1 MNPQR
6 WPVVLVGAGPGDPDQ
21 LTLAAVREIALA
33 DVILVDDLVDP
44 RVLEHARAGAR
55 ICRVGKRG
63 GGRSTPQAFIDRL
76 MVRESLAGHRVVR
89 LKGGD
94 PLVFGRAAE
103 DIAAL
108 RAAGI
113 EVRIVNGVSSALA
126 AASALQ
132 MSLTHRDHGQGVVFV
147 TGHPKDGGAAAD
159 WAALARSGFTLAIYM
174 GLTRLPEIRAAL
186 LDAGLDPAMPAA
198 AVQQA
203 GGGDQRSLTST
214 VALLADDVRAAGLR
228 SPVMVFIGRVVATA
242 TQFQSIKPDDA
253 RRPVSGTAGRSA
265 SAARASLC

>member
-1 MNPQR
+1 MKAPP

-21 LTLAAVREIALA
+21 LTLAAVREIAAA

-44 RVLEHARAGAR
+44 QVLGHARAGAR
-55 ICRVGKRG
+55 IRRVGKRG
-63 GGRSTPQAFIDRL
+63 GGRSTPQAFIGRL
-76 MVRESLAGHRVVR
+76 MIREARAGHRVVR

-94 PLVFGRAAE
+94 PLIFGRAGE
-103 DIAAL
+103 EIATL

-113 EVRIVNGVSSALA
+113 DVRIVNGISSAPA
-126 AASALQ
+126 AAAALG

-174 GLTRLPEIRAAL
+174 GLARLPEIRAAL
-186 LDAGLDPAMPAA
+186 LDAGLDPGMPAA

-203 GGGDQRSLTST
+203 GSSDRQSLTST
-214 VALLADDVRAAGLR
+214 LAALADDVQAAGLR

-242 TQFQSIKPDDA
+242 AGAD
-253 RRPVSGTAGRSA
+253 RVSAGQTRCGSPAGFRNCRTA
-265 SAARASLC
+265 